1 MPGNPNAYLSLLLS
15 VTTSFGTHPTGIVP
29 AEMTTDARYAVL
41 FKAFTADD
49 FVLRRLAWVVA
60 CAPSADVYLMVDETN
75 GGLGP
80 IPFERTIRFR
90 ESDVTALGFAKQGR
104 GSLFWYNSDYP
115 LYYFQH
121 LHPDY
126 DTIVMVEYDAVPRS
140 DLDDLVRECQEKGF
154 DFVGQP
160 IAKTLET
167 YWWTSTMLR
176 FYRYDQVRP
185 YLICAAVFSARAVRH
200 LAAARLRQGREYDL
214 PDATQWP
221 IGETFV
227 GTELAASGF
236 RLHELSAFGRL
247 TRYDWWPPTHES
259 ELPDF
264 AGDVFIHPVLTGHRY
279 VRSLFK
285 SNMLS
290 GLAVVVKFTLPG
302 LVRTARRKLGRR
314 RTTERV
320 HSPPRA

>member
-1 MPGNPNAYLSLLLS
+1 MP
-15 VTTSFGTHPTGIVP
+15 SFGAHATGMKPT
-29 AEMTTDARYAVL
+29 EMTTDPRYAVL
-41 FKAFTADD
+41 FKAFTADA

-60 CAPSADVYLMVDETN
+60 RAPSADVYLMVDETN
-75 GGLGP
+75 GDVGP
-80 IPFERTIRFR
+80 IPFERTIRYR
-90 ESDVTALGFAKQGR
+90 ESDVTALGFAKHGK

-121 LHPDY
+121 LYPDY
-126 DTIVMVEYDAVPRS
+126 DTIAMVEYDAVPQAN
-140 DLDDLVRECQEKGF
+140 LDELVRNCLEKGS

-176 FYRYDQVRP
+176 FYAYDQVRP
-185 YLICAAVFSARAVRH
+185 YLICGAVFSARAVRH
-200 LAAARLRQGREYDL
+200 LAAIRLRQGREYDL
-214 PDATQWP
+214 PDASQWP

-236 RLHELSAFGRL
+236 MLHDLSAFGHL

-264 AGDVFIHPVLTGHRY
+264 AGDLFIHPVLTGRRY

-285 SNMLS
+285 SNLFS
-290 GLAVVVKFTLPG
+290 GLVVVMKFTLPG
-302 LVRTARRKLGRR
+302 LLRTARRRFR
-314 RTTERV
+314 F
-320 HSPPRA
+320 PQRAAR

>member
-1 MPGNPNAYLSLLLS
+1 
-15 VTTSFGTHPTGIVP
+15 
-29 AEMTTDARYAVL
+29 MTTDARYAVL
-41 FKAFTADD
+41 FKAFTADA

-80 IPFERTIRFR
+80 IPFERTIRVR
-90 ESDVTALGFAKQGR
+90 ESDVTALGFAKHGR
-104 GSLFWYNSDYP
+104 GSLFWYNGDYS

-126 DTIVMVEYDAVPRS
+126 DTIVMVEYDAVPQT
-140 DLDDLVRECQEKGF
+140 DLDNLVREFQEKGF
-154 DFVGQP
+154 DFVGHP

-264 AGDVFIHPVLTGHRY
+264 AGDLCIHPVLVGHRY

-285 SNMLS
+285 SNIIS

-302 LVRTARRKLGRR
+302 LVRTARRKFGRR
-314 RTTERV
+314 RTAERV